1 MEFNL
6 LLVMPGE
13 FAEFSGLRPGNKLRE
28 QAFKN
33 HLRTAA
39 QYTDVFWEQVRTSL
53 VKKGAANVRKQEDVT
68 ILGGATLPPNIKSAL
83 NHEPKFSQEPRLCP
97 LTKLSL
103 VRWMGGLAVPEHQER
118 CVADGVDVLQRTAG
132 QSTRSFKT
140 SNIVTYFSEHNL
152 KLVTADKEGGF
163 VVAPSALYGV
173 KASQAIDKNFKRVR
187 QRSHPRARCLYKNDA
202 FGASCNSLQ

>member
-1 MEFNL
+1 MRNVGWMENGNL
-6 LLVMPGE
+6 EVLSVLVTEGD
-13 FAEFSGLRPGNKLRE
+13 GE

-83 NHEPKFSQEPRLCP
+83 NHGPKFSQEPRLCP
-97 LTKLSL
+97 VTKLSL
-103 VRWMGGLAVPEHQER
+103 VRWIGGFSVPEHQER

-132 QSTRSFKT
+132 QI
-140 SNIVTYFSEHNL
+140 NE
-152 KLVTADKEGGF
+152 KLQV
-163 VVAPSALYGV
+163 
-173 KASQAIDKNFKRVR
+173 
-187 QRSHPRARCLYKNDA
+187 
-202 FGASCNSLQ
+202 